1 MRFDKQQG
9 ACWILLTPWNYA
21 GIGGQPGEEAWVLG
35 AQFLQNY
42 YTIYIGSL
50 QPARHFFQKELLIF
64 LPFEGPAASGRN
76 SKIKKNPRF

>member
-35 AQFLQNY
+35 AQFL
-42 YTIYIGSL
+42 
-50 QPARHFFQKELLIF
+50 
-64 LPFEGPAASGRN
+64 
-76 SKIKKNPRF
+76 

>member
-42 YTIYIGSL
+42 YTIYNFNTKKIGLVESVSSL
-50 QPARHFFQKELLIF
+50 L
-64 LPFEGPAASGRN
+64 
-76 SKIKKNPRF
+76 